1 MWYGLIGFL
10 EWTCCKVYAF
20 LWLSPRYFTQVGL
33 RVDVKTSQAGWNSS
47 ECWFLDVV
55 EKERQTPCIGDAQTC
70 QVVSAWCNFNACH
83 IWQAKSLWAMCSRLT
98 ELLSN
103 HVMYVSFMMYA
114 IFHVFPGAVF
124 VRPSQLRWRSLCFC
138 RKRPG
143 TCATSLKGTRS
154 VEFLHRPHRYLDQND
169 VPSNSGMQKLSPS
182 HETDL
187 DLYA

>member
-83 IWQAKSLWAMCSRLT
+83 IWQAKSLWAMWSRLT
-98 ELLSN
+98 ELLSLTC
-103 HVMYVSFMMYA
+103 YVCLIYDVCHFSCLSRCRFCQT
-114 IFHVFPGAVF
+114 FPVEVEITVLLSQASGNLRNLIEGNKIRGIPAP
-124 VRPSQLRWRSLCFC
+124 PSQILGPKWCT
-138 RKRPG
+138 K
-143 TCATSLKGTRS
+143 
-154 VEFLHRPHRYLDQND
+154 Q
-169 VPSNSGMQKLSPS
+169 
-182 HETDL
+182 
-187 DLYA
+187 